1 MKAHYLRDRFGSR
14 AYHLHI
20 IESYG
25 GQLKPDEFVTGLE
38 KVENYLK
45 RNYRILLFN
54 HGIFGLIP
62 LLLCF
67 SFKPWNKGTSSG
79 GYR

>member
-1 MKAHYLRDRFGSR
+1 MREEVKAHYLRDRFGSR

-45 RNYRILLFN
+45 
-54 HGIFGLIP
+54 
-62 LLLCF
+62 
-67 SFKPWNKGTSSG
+67 
-79 GYR
+79 